1 MITYSRLGSPNRG
14 RLGNQLFQ
22 IASTI
27 GMALEYGHDFAFPA
41 WSYEQY
47 FINPLPKAGR
57 IEAWEV
63 PERAFNYMPEP
74 VLADRSESF
83 DIDGWRQSEKY
94 WSAQERAIRN
104 QFAFKPEF
112 ITAVRSRWLNAFLR
126 PTIAVSVR
134 RGDFVGNPNYA
145 QIPARYY
152 LMGLLDAV
160 PDWTEYNILFFSDDL
175 DYCRAHFSGMPNVH
189 FITGSDIEQLAVMT
203 MCQHFVISNSTFSW
217 WGAWLGEV
225 EDSVVIRPP
234 LNFAG
239 PLAEKNNE
247 ADFWPS
253 RWKVVDYRNR
263 KIPLQD
269 VTFTIP
275 VYIDHKHRSEN
286 LELCVRQLV
295 ENFETTVM
303 VTEQGSQRKAA
314 GIQVH
319 GAIYKHEPEMQYFH
333 RTKMLNDMAKA
344 ATTAIVVNWDCD
356 VFVPMVQLWMAA
368 EAVRGGFD
376 MVYPYDGR
384 FARVPRT
391 WYPDLFRTNDIG
403 IFGVTKFAGK
413 FGAKMPTTSVGGA
426 IMFNRAS
433 FLAGGGENEYM
444 ISFGPEDWERFYRF
458 TALDYSVK
466 RVKGPLFHLDHY
478 IGPNSSSRNPH
489 FKNNHKELDE
499 MRAMSPDELENY
511 VMTWPWR
518 K

>member
-27 GMALEYGHDFAFPA
+27 GMALEYGHDFAFPQ
-41 WSYEQY
+41 WRYEQY
-47 FINPLPKAGR
+47 FLNPLPKAGL

-63 PERAFNYMPEP
+63 PERAFHHTSEP
-74 VLADRSESF
+74 ALEDISDNF

-94 WSAQERAIRN
+94 WSAQERYIRD
-104 QFAFKPEF
+104 QFAFNADFLTELGK
-112 ITAVRSRWLNAFLR
+112 RWKNAFLR

-152 LMGLLDAV
+152 ILGLLDAV
-160 PDWTEYNILFFSDDL
+160 PDWREYNILFFSDDL

-189 FITGSDIEQLAVMT
+189 FITGTDIEQLAVMS

-217 WGAWLGEV
+217 WGAWLGEK
-225 EDSVVIRPP
+225 EGTVVVRPP
-234 LNFAG
+234 VNFAG
-239 PLAEKNNE
+239 KLAAINDEVN
-247 ADFWPS
+247 FWPE
-253 RWKVVDYRNR
+253 RWKIVDYRTR

-275 VYIDHKHRSEN
+275 VFIDHKHRSEN
-286 LELCVRQLV
+286 LDLCVRQLV
-295 ENFETTVM
+295 ENFDTFVI
-303 VTEQGSQRKAA
+303 VTEQGLTSKAA
-314 GIQVH
+314 GIKKY
-319 GAIYKHEPEMQYFH
+319 GATYLHAEGMQFFH
-333 RTKMLNDMAKA
+333 RTKMLNDMARM
-344 ATTAIVVNWDCD
+344 ATTKIVVNWDCD
-356 VFVPMVQLWMAA
+356 VFVPMVQLLMAA
-368 EAVRGGFD
+368 QEIREGAD

-391 WYPDLFRTNDIG
+391 WYPQLSRTNDIG
-403 IFGVTKFAGK
+403 IFGVTQFTGK
-413 FGAKMPTTSVGGA
+413 FGAKIPTTSVGGA
-426 IMFNRAS
+426 IMFNRES
-433 FLAGGGENEYM
+433 FFTGGGENEYM

-458 TALDYSVK
+458 QAFGYNIK

-478 IGPNSSSRNPH
+478 IGPNSSGRNPH
-489 FKNNHKELDE
+489 FKLNHKELNE
-499 MRAMSPDELENY
+499 IRARSLDDLVAY

-518 K
+518 T